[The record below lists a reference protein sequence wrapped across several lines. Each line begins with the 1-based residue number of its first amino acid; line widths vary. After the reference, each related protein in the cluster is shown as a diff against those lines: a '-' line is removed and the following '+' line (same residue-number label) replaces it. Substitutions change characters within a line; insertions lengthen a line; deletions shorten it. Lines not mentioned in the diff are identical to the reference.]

1 MRKGKLRQVSHVFT
15 HGDLEKVRGYIKP
28 EGKIIGLVGR
38 SEAEY
43 HDHGMKWAYIGKC
56 CNETQLFYAVNIC

>member
-28 EGKIIGLVGR
+28 EGTIREDNRISGKIRGRIPRLWYEIGIYRKML
-38 SEAEY
+38 
-43 HDHGMKWAYIGKC
+43 
-56 CNETQLFYAVNIC
+56 Q